1 MLTVEPD
8 AVTGVT
14 GDCDGFVTIVVFV
27 VTTVGGMVGGTGGGT
42 SRGPG
47 RGMSEG
53 GAVVDKGG
61 TGKHW
66 LSVNNLISDGLC
78 N

>member
-27 VTTVGGMVGGTGGGT
+27 VTKLGERLGEPAEEPVED
-42 SRGPG
+42 PA
-47 RGMSEG
+47 EG
-53 GAVVDKGG
+53 CQREGQLLTRVA
-61 TGKHW
+61 
-66 LSVNNLISDGLC
+66 LVNIGCQWISW
-78 N
+78 